1 MISTNQETPI
11 RITRLPEVK
20 ALTGLSRST
29 IYQRISDGTFPA
41 QVNLGARAVGWI
53 EKDILDWIESR
64 IQIRDQE
71 VT

>member
-29 IYQRISDGTFPA
+29 IYQRISDGSFPA